1 MFTTGQRVV
10 CINSKFPEGVNLQDP
25 TWIQLVEGKIYTIR
39 DFTYHPQKIGQIL
52 IRLVEVVRDLTPGSD
67 FEMGYWPMRFRPAT
81 PLDEHLERIEEEGCP
96 VEEELLEL
104 I

>member
-1 MFTTGQRVV
+1 MLAAGHRVV
-10 CINSKFPEGVNLQDP
+10 CVNAKFLEGIHLEDP

-39 DFTYHPQKIGQIL
+39 DFTYHPQKFGQIL
-52 IRLVEVVRDLTPGSD
+52 IRLVEVVRDFTPGTD
-67 FEMGYWPMRFRPAT
+67 FEMGYWPSRFRPVT
-81 PLDEHLERIEEEGCP
+81 PIDEQLERIEEEGCP